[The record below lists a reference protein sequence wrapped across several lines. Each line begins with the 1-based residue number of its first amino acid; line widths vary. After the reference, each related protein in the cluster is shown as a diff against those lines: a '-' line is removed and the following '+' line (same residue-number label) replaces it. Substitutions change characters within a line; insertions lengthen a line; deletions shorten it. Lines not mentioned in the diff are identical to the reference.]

1 MYICLYVKN
10 YDKIILGNIYNFLT
24 PLLMRWHFSGTYVLM
39 IEDVTDPPFLGE
51 TLPTLFTLIEVKK
64 KKREI
69 TKAPKEKGPK

>member
-1 MYICLYVKN
+1 MY
-10 YDKIILGNIYNFLT
+10 
-24 PLLMRWHFSGTYVLM
+24 FSGSYVLM

-51 TLPTLFTLIEVKK
+51 TIPTLFTLIDVKK